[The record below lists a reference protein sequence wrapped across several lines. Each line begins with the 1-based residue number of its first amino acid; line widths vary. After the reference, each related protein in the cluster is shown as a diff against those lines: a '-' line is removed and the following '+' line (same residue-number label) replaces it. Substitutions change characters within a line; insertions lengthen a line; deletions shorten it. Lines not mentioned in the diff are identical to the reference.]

1 MVALAVAVPV
11 AKKFECGKKHQTSLA
26 LIADPAPLPAEY
38 DRLRRNTAVE
48 STEREHETL

>member
-11 AKKFECGKKHQTSLA
+11 AAS
-26 LIADPAPLPAEY
+26 IVDPAPLPAEY

-48 STEREHETL
+48 STEREH